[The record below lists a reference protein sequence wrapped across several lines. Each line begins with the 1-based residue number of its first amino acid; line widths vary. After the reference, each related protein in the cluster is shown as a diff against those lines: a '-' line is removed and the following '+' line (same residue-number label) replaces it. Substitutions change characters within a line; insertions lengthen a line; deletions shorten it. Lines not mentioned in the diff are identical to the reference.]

1 MREGLDQII
10 MALMVGAI
18 DVPYRLCT
26 FMLHNRIRI
35 VKRLSLHQVGIVS
48 NHTYIAVW

>member
-1 MREGLDQII
+1 
-10 MALMVGAI
+10 MALMVRAT
-18 DVPYRLCT
+18 DVPHRLCT
-26 FMLHNRIRI
+26 LQLHNRIRI